1 MDFSNILSRIP
12 LDNILEILTF
22 AAVFCGCLI
31 IFGLLAR
38 LLLGR
43 DSALN
48 HAISCTLEML
58 LIYAASALIHVFN
71 PFGLRRFLSPLPFVS
86 FSGSAM
92 QLFSFTGVTL
102 PVLSA
107 ELLSAVILAFLV
119 NLIDHKIS
127 KGGNTVGWIFNRLLS
142 LLAVLALNF
151 ICWWLLNLITPNLM
165 AGYAPM
171 ILMGI
176 LAFLFALGALKF
188 LLSLLLIAVNPLLAA
203 VYAFFS
209 SGKLGKQIS
218 KALFTSLM
226 ITAAFYTLETLG
238 ISSLPLAPDTLTGYG
253 PAALVLL
260 IVWYIIGYRL

>member
-1 MDFSNILSRIP
+1 MDFSNFISRIP

-22 AAVFCGCLI
+22 AALFCGCLI
-31 IFGLLAR
+31 LFGLVAR
-38 LLLGR
+38 LVLGR
-43 DSALN
+43 NSALN

-71 PFGLRRFLSPLPFVS
+71 PFGLERFLSPLPFVS
-86 FSGSAM
+86 FSGSAIR
-92 QLFSFTGVTL
+92 LFSFTGAAL
-102 PVLSA
+102 PVLCA

-127 KGGNTVGWIFNRLLS
+127 RGNNLPGWIFNRLLS

-151 ICWWLLNLITPNLM
+151 VCWWLLNLITPNLM

-176 LAFLFALGALKF
+176 LAFLFSLGALKL
-188 LLSLLLIAVNPLLAA
+188 LLSLLLMAVNPLLAA

-226 ITAAFYTLETLG
+226 ITAAFYTLEKLG
-238 ISSLPLAPDTLTGYG
+238 VRSLSLSPDALTAYAPG
-253 PAALVLL
+253 ALVLL
-260 IVWYIIGYRL
+260 IVWYIIGYLI